1 MKKFEQ
7 STIGISTQWRKKN
20 LLAMKLTSLFLF
32 LGLFAATATN
42 SFSQVGTVTIHMEKV
57 TLSKV
62 FDEIEA
68 QTSYSLFYKKDVL
81 DDQRLV
87 TISVDEEEVA
97 NVLKALLA
105 NDKVS
110 YKVVDQSIVIVPDY
124 LMANAIV
131 VQQGKTVSGS
141 VVNQSIMIVRDYL
154 KANSIVVQQGK
165 AVSGKVTDQSGEP
178 IPGASIVVKGT
189 TIGTISDMDGNF
201 TLTGVPEDGT
211 LAFSFVGMK
220 TVEVQVVG
228 QTAFNVVL
236 QEQSLGLDEVVVVGY
251 GTQKKANLTGAV
263 DQVTSEVFE
272 NRTMTNV
279 TQGLKGVV
287 PNLNITLLDGR
298 PNQAPAYNIRGT
310 TSIGQG
316 GNALVL
322 IDGVEGDPSLINP
335 NDIESISVLKDAAS
349 ASIYGARGAFGVVL
363 ITTKNPTQGRTNI
376 TFSSNVSIKNPVV
389 LPDYVWDGYT
399 WAKMF
404 NEAHYNWE
412 GSYPSAANKTIRF
425 SQEYLE
431 ELKYRSEH
439 PGEFEQ
445 QWEINPSNGE
455 YVYYYSTNW
464 YEELYKDFTTSNEHN
479 VTVSGSSKNANYMIT
494 GRYLGQNGLFRYNSD
509 DYEMLNFRAKGA
521 IQVFPWL
528 NIDNNTQFSDMS
540 YHTPLNVGEGGG
552 IWRNISDEGNPMS
565 PMFNPDGTLTHTA
578 VYQVGDMWYGKNG
591 YDNTKRIIKNKTGF
605 TANLFQEKLLVK
617 GDFAFQIVDD
627 NEKRRRVQVPYSKKP
642 GVISYVGTKTND
654 LRDIW
659 RETKYLAT
667 NLYTEYENYFNENHY
682 IKAMVGYNYEQ
693 SLYKKLEAERNGLIF
708 EDAIDLSLA
717 LGDDISVDGS
727 YEKWNILGGFSR
739 INYSYKDKYL
749 FEVNGRYDG
758 SSKFP
763 SNERYAFFPSF
774 SAGWRISNESFW
786 NVSDNLISNL
796 KIRASYGSLGN
807 GNIASYVYQE
817 KFNISQSG
825 RLLGGTKPQLTNQ
838 PSVLPDGLTW
848 ETSTISNIGLDM
860 AMLSNRL
867 FFVGDVY
874 KRKATDMFTIGM
886 TLPAVFGATSPKGNY
901 ADLETKG
908 WEIALSWRDRFMLK
922 SDPFNYDIRLT
933 LADNKAV
940 VTRYNNPEKNLDDYY
955 EGMTIGEIWGYTN
968 DGFFVDQA
976 DIESHAD
983 QSRFKTTN
991 ARIIYPGDIKLKD
1004 INKDG
1009 KIDPG
1014 TNRVDNPGDRKIIG
1028 NSMPRYTFGIN
1039 LGADWKNF
1047 FFSSFFQGVGKQ
1059 DWFPNSEASAFWG
1072 QYNRPYNYLPR
1083 WHLDNHWTPEN
1094 PDAYMPRYVGRIANR
1109 SGAILSNNP
1118 QTGYL
1123 QNVAYIRLKNIQFGY
1138 NLPKNLISKIRAEN
1152 AKIYFSGENLWTWS
1166 PLYRIT
1172 KDIDVENTGPS
1183 DLKLTSGT
1191 SGDGYNYPMLK
1202 SVTFG
1207 LSITF

>member
-1 MKKFEQ
+1 MRRLFGKRGMNLKLKK
-7 STIGISTQWRKKN
+7 
-20 LLAMKLTSLFLF
+20 MKLTLLFSFLIFSSVWAETYSQTSKLSVNLKNATVQNFIKEIEDQTGYLFLY
-32 LGLFAATATN
+32 
-42 SFSQVGTVTIHMEKV
+42 Q
-57 TLSKV
+57 
-62 FDEIEA
+62 DEVVDKHQRITIEA
-68 QTSYSLFYKKDVL
+68 KDETL
-81 DDQRLV
+81 
-87 TISVDEEEVA
+87 E
-97 NVLKALLA
+97 NVLK
-105 NDKVS
+105 KFGEQV
-110 YKVVDQSIVIVPDY
+110 
-124 LMANAIV
+124 
-131 VQQGKTVSGS
+131 S
-141 VVNQSIMIVRDYL
+141 VVAEIAEKQIIL
-154 KANSIVVQQGK
+154 KKAPETLKLPAQQP
-165 AVSGKVTDQSGEP
+165 ARQISGFVAGADGQPLPGVTV
-178 IPGASIVVKGT
+178 VVKGT
-189 TIGTISDMDGNF
+189 TTGTITNADGEF
-201 TLTGVPEDGT
+201 SLTIPDDAEI
-211 LAFSFVGMK
+211 LLFSFVGMR
-220 TVEVQVVG
+220 
-228 QTAFNVVL
+228 A
-236 QEQSLGLDEVVVVGY
+236 QEIPIDNRTTFSIIMEEETIGMEEVVVVGY

-279 TQGLKGVV
+279 TQGLKGVI

-298 PNQAPAYNIRGT
+298 PNQAPSYNIRGT

-363 ITTKNPTQGRTNI
+363 ITTKNPAKEKTNI
-376 TFSSNVSIKNPVV
+376 TYNTNFSIKNPVV

-439 PGEFEQ
+439 PDEFTE
-445 QWEINPSNGE
+445 QWEINPANGE

-464 YEELYKDFTTSNEHN
+464 YEELYKKFTSSNEHN
-479 VTVSGSSKNANYMIT
+479 VTISGSSEKTNYMIT
-494 GRYLGQNGLFRYNSD
+494 GRYMGQKGLFRYNSD
-509 DYEMLNFRAKGA
+509 DYEMLNFRGKGS

-528 NIDNNTQFSDMS
+528 NIENNSQYSDMS
-540 YHTPLNVGEGGG
+540 YHTPLNVGEGSG

-565 PMFNPDGTLTHTA
+565 PMFNPDGTLTHTS

-591 YDNTKRIIKNKTGF
+591 YDNNKRIFKSTTGF
-605 TANLFQEKLLVK
+605 TARFLDDKIHVR
-617 GDFAFQIVDD
+617 GDFTFQNTDD
-627 NEKRRRVQVPYSKKP
+627 NEKRRRVPVPYSKKP
-642 GVISYVGTKTND
+642 DVISYVGTSTND

-667 NLYTEYENYFNENHY
+667 NFYTEYENLINEVHY

-717 LGDDISVDGS
+717 LGEDINVDGS
-727 YEKWNILGGFSR
+727 YEMWNILGGFSR

-763 SNERYAFFPSF
+763 SNERYAFFPSY
-774 SAGWRISNESFW
+774 SVGWRVSNESFW
-786 NVSDNLISNL
+786 GISEKLISNL

-817 KFNISQSG
+817 IFGISQTG
-825 RLLGGTKPQLTNQ
+825 RILGGTKPQLTSR
-838 PSVLPDGLTW
+838 PSVLPEGLTW
-848 ETSTISNIGLDM
+848 ETSTTTNFGLDM
-860 AMLSNRL
+860 AMASNRL
-867 FFVGDVY
+867 IFVGDVFM
-874 KRKATDMFTIGM
+874 RKTTDMFTIGM

-908 WEIALSWRDRFMLK
+908 WEISLSWRDKFTLK
-922 SDPFNYDIRLT
+922 SDPLNYDIRLT

-940 VTRYNNPEKNLDDYY
+940 VTRYNNPEKNLNDYY
-955 EGMTIGEIWGYTN
+955 EGMVIGEIWGYTN
-968 DGFFVDQA
+968 EGFFVDQA
-976 DIESHAD
+976 DIDSHAD

-1004 INKDG
+1004 LNNDE

-1014 TNRVDNPGDRKIIG
+1014 TNRVDNPGDRRIIG
-1028 NSMPRYTFGIN
+1028 NSMPRYTYGIN
-1039 LGADWKNF
+1039 LGADWNSF
-1047 FFSSFFQGVGKQ
+1047 FFSTFFQGVGKQ
-1059 DWFPNSEASAFWG
+1059 DWYPNSEASVFWG

-1094 PDAYMPRYVGRIANR
+1094 PDAYMPRYVGRVANR
-1109 SGAILSNNP
+1109 TDGILRNNP
-1118 QTGYL
+1118 QTKYL
-1123 QNVAYIRLKNIQFGY
+1123 QNIAYIRMKNIQIGY
-1138 NLPKNLISKIRAEN
+1138 NLPVNLISKIRAEN

-1166 PLYRIT
+1166 PLYKIT
-1172 KDIDVENTGPS
+1172 RDIDVENTGPS
-1183 DLKLTSGT
+1183 DMKLSSGG

-1202 SVTFG
+1202 SISFG
-1207 LSITF
+1207 LSVTF

>member
-1 MKKFEQ
+1 MKKLKLLNHPDLEKCIKNFYALKPGLLFL
-7 STIGISTQWRKKN
+7 IACFILIST
-20 LLAMKLTSLFLF
+20 SVY
-32 LGLFAATATN
+32 
-42 SFSQVGTVTIHMEKV
+42 SQQQLNISGTV
-57 TLSKV
+57 
-62 FDEIEA
+62 
-68 QTSYSLFYKKDVL
+68 KDQGGQPLPGV
-81 DDQRLV
+81 
-87 TISVDEEEVA
+87 SV
-97 NVLKALLA
+97 
-105 NDKVS
+105 
-110 YKVVDQSIVIVPDY
+110 
-124 LMANAIV
+124 
-131 VQQGKTVSGS
+131 
-141 VVNQSIMIVRDYL
+141 
-154 KANSIVVQQGK
+154 
-165 AVSGKVTDQSGEP
+165 
-178 IPGASIVVKGT
+178 VVKGT
-189 TIGTISDMDGNF
+189 TVGTVTNADGQF
-201 TLTGVPEDGT
+201 SLTLPPNAET
-211 LAFSFVGMK
+211 LVFSFVGMK
-220 TVEVQVVG
+220 AQEVPVDNRTTFSIIMEEETIG
-228 QTAFNVVL
+228 M
-236 QEQSLGLDEVVVVGY
+236 EEVVVVGY

-279 TQGLKGVV
+279 TQGLKGVI

-316 GNALVL
+316 GDALVL

-363 ITTKNPTQGRTNI
+363 ITTKNPTREKTSITYNTN
-376 TFSSNVSIKNPVV
+376 FSVKNPVV

-399 WAKMF
+399 WANMF
-404 NEAHYNWE
+404 NQAHYNWE

-431 ELKYRSEH
+431 ELKYRSEN
-439 PGEFEQ
+439 PDEFTEK
-445 QWEINPSNGE
+445 WEINPANGE

-464 YEELYKDFTTSNEHN
+464 YEELYKKYTTSNEHN
-479 VTVSGSSKNANYMIT
+479 VTISGSSETTNYMIT
-494 GRYLGQNGLFRYNSD
+494 GRYLGQKGIFQYNSD
-509 DYEMLNFRAKGA
+509 DYEMLNFRGKGSV
-521 IQVFPWL
+521 QVFPWL
-528 NIDNNTQFSDMS
+528 NIENNSQYSDMT
-540 YHTPLNVGEGGG
+540 YHTPLNVGEGTG

-565 PMFNPDGTLTHTA
+565 PMFNPDGTLTHTS

-591 YDNTKRIIKNKTGF
+591 YDNNKRIFKSTTGF
-605 TANLFQEKLLVK
+605 TARFLDDKLRVR
-617 GDFAFQIVDD
+617 GDFTFQNTDD
-627 NEKRRRVQVPYSKKP
+627 NEKRRRVPVPYSKKP
-642 GVISYVGTKTND
+642 GVISYVGTSTND

-667 NLYTEYENYFNENHY
+667 NLYTEYESLINEVHY

-717 LGDDISVDGS
+717 LGEDINVDGS
-727 YEKWNILGGFSR
+727 YEMWNILGGFSR

-774 SAGWRISNESFW
+774 SAGWRVSNESFW
-786 NVSDNLISNL
+786 GVSDNLISNL

-817 KFNISQSG
+817 IFGISQTG
-825 RLLGGTKPQLTNQ
+825 RILGGTKPQLTSR

-848 ETSTISNIGLDM
+848 ETSTTSNLGLDM
-860 AMLSNRL
+860 SMLSDRL
-867 FFVGDVY
+867 IFVGDLY
-874 KRKATDMFTIGM
+874 MRKTTDMFTIGM

-908 WEIALSWRDRFMLK
+908 WEIALTWRDRFMLK
-922 SDPFNYDIRLT
+922 SDLLNYDIRLT

-955 EGMTIGEIWGYTN
+955 EGMVIGEIWGYTN

-976 DIESHAD
+976 DIDSHAD

-1004 INKDG
+1004 INNDG
-1009 KIDPG
+1009 KVDPG

-1028 NSMPRYTFGIN
+1028 NSMPRYTYGIN
-1039 LGADWKNF
+1039 LGADWNSF
-1047 FFSSFFQGVGKQ
+1047 FFSAFFQGVGKQ
-1059 DWFPNSEASAFWG
+1059 DWFPNSESSVFWG

-1094 PDAYMPRYVGRIANR
+1094 PDAYMPRYVGRVANR
-1109 SGAILSNNP
+1109 SGGILRNNP
-1118 QTGYL
+1118 QTAYL
-1123 QNVAYIRLKNIQFGY
+1123 QNIAYIRMKNIQIGY
-1138 NLPKNLISKIRAEN
+1138 NLPGNLISKIRAEN

-1166 PLYRIT
+1166 PLYKIT
-1172 KDIDVENTGPS
+1172 RDIDVENTGPS
-1183 DLKLTSGT
+1183 DMKLSDGGA
-1191 SGDGYNYPMLK
+1191 GDGYNYPMLK
-1202 SVTFG
+1202 SISFG
-1207 LSITF
+1207 LSVTF

>member
-1 MKKFEQ
+1 MKKMREWILPQ
-7 STIGISTQWRKKN
+7 GGNRKLN
-20 LLAMKLTSLFLF
+20 LSFKKMKLTLIFTMLVFLTF
-32 LGLFAATATN
+32 GN
-42 SFSQVGTVTIHMEKV
+42 GFSQSKV
-57 TLSKV
+57 TLHFEKATIRQVLKTLEDQTGHV
-62 FDEIEA
+62 FLYKDDIFDPAKKYSIDFTDEP
-68 QTSYSLFYKKDVL
+68 F
-81 DDQRLV
+81 
-87 TISVDEEEVA
+87 EEV
-97 NVLKALLA
+97 LKSVCTTAG
-105 NDKVS
+105 
-110 YKVVDQSIVIVPDY
+110 VDYEVRNNRQIILTEKGKKTVTKIT
-124 LMANAIV
+124 L
-131 VQQGKTVSGS
+131 QQRTVSG
-141 VVNQSIMIVRDYL
+141 V
-154 KANSIVVQQGK
+154 
-165 AVSGKVTDQSGEP
+165 VTDQSGLP
-178 IPGASIVVKGT
+178 LPGVTVVVKGT
-189 TIGTISDMDGNF
+189 TTGTVTNADGNF
-201 TLTGVPEDGT
+201 TLAIPDGAET
-211 LAFSFVGMK
+211 LQFSFVGMRAQ
-220 TVEVQVVG
+220 EVPIDNRTTFTIIMEEETIG
-228 QTAFNVVL
+228 M
-236 QEQSLGLDEVVVVGY
+236 EEVVVVGY

-279 TQGLKGVV
+279 TQGLKGVI

-316 GNALVL
+316 GDALVL

-363 ITTKNPTQGRTNI
+363 ITTKNPIKEKTSITYNTN
-376 TFSSNVSIKNPVV
+376 FSVKNPVV

-404 NEAHYNWE
+404 NEATYNWE
-412 GSYPSAANKTIRF
+412 GSYPSKANKTIRF

-431 ELKYRSEH
+431 ELKYRSEN
-439 PGEFEQ
+439 PDEFTEK
-445 QWEINPSNGE
+445 WEINPANGE

-464 YEELYKDFTTSNEHN
+464 YEELYKKYTTSNEHN
-479 VTVSGSSKNANYMIT
+479 VTISGSSETTNYMIT
-494 GRYLGQNGLFRYNSD
+494 GRYLGQKGIFRYNSD
-509 DYEMLNFRAKGA
+509 DYEMLNFRGKGSVQ
-521 IQVFPWL
+521 IFPWL
-528 NIDNNTQFSDMS
+528 NIENNSQFSDMT
-540 YHTPLNVGEGGG
+540 YHIPLNVGEGSG

-565 PMFNPDGTLTHTA
+565 PMFNPDGTLTHTS

-591 YDNTKRIIKNKTGF
+591 YDTSQRIIKSTTGF
-605 TANLFQEKLLVK
+605 TANFIDDKLHVN
-617 GDFAFQIVDD
+617 GDFTFQITDD
-627 NEKRRRVQVPYSKKP
+627 NEKRKRVPVPYSKSP
-642 GVISYVGTKTND
+642 GAISYVGTSTND

-667 NLYTEYENYFNENHY
+667 NLYTEYESLINEVHY

-717 LGDDISVDGS
+717 LGEDVNVDGS
-727 YEKWNILGGFSR
+727 YEMWNILGGFSR

-763 SNERYAFFPSF
+763 SNERYAFFPSV
-774 SAGWRISNESFW
+774 SAGWRVSNESFW
-786 NVSDNLISNL
+786 NVSDDLISNL
-796 KIRASYGSLGN
+796 KVRASYGSLGN

-817 KFNISQSG
+817 IFNISQSG
-825 RLLGGTKPQLTNQ
+825 RILNGVKPQLTSR

-848 ETSTISNIGLDM
+848 ETSTTSNLGLDM
-860 AMLSNRL
+860 AMLSDRL
-867 FFVGDVY
+867 IFVGDLY
-874 KRKATDMFTIGM
+874 MRKTTDMFTIGM

-908 WEIALSWRDRFMLK
+908 WEVALTWRDRFMLK
-922 SDPFNYDIRLT
+922 SELLNYDIRLT

-955 EGMTIGEIWGYTN
+955 EGMVVGEIWGYTN
-968 DGFFVDQA
+968 EGFFVDQA
-976 DIESHAD
+976 DIDSHAD

-1004 INKDG
+1004 INNDG
-1009 KIDPG
+1009 KVDPG

-1028 NSMPRYTFGIN
+1028 NSMPRYTYGIN
-1039 LGADWKNF
+1039 LGADWNSF
-1047 FFSSFFQGVGKQ
+1047 FFSTFFQGVGKQ
-1059 DWFPNSEASAFWG
+1059 DWYPNSEASVFWG

-1094 PDAYMPRYVGRIANR
+1094 PDAYMPRYVGRVANR
-1109 SGAILSNNP
+1109 TDGILRNNP
-1118 QTGYL
+1118 QTAYL
-1123 QNVAYIRLKNIQFGY
+1123 QNIAYIRMKNIQIGY
-1138 NLPKNLISKIRAEN
+1138 NLPGNLISKIRAEN

-1166 PLYRIT
+1166 PLYKIT
-1172 KDIDVENTGPS
+1172 RDIDVENTGPS
-1183 DLKLTSGT
+1183 DLKLSSGN

-1202 SVTFG
+1202 SISFG
-1207 LSITF
+1207 LSVTF